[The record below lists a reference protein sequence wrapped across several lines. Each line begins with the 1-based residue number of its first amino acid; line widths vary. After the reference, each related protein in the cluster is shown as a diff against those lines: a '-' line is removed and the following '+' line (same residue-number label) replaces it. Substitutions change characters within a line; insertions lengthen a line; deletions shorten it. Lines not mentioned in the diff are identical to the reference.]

1 MDTDDKFAEQSAN
14 DDAIVY
20 AAFGKAQSQ
29 FKALQKNSN
38 NSAFRNAKYADI
50 HACLDAVLD
59 ALNANGFALTQS
71 VVMKEAGL
79 QVDTVCLHESGG
91 ILVLGNMVIPI
102 TNHTPHGFASAVT
115 YARRYSLMLAFGL
128 GADDDDGNAASDVV
142 VPVKGLRHSPLGDP
156 WQNVPQEQHEYLR
169 DLAKEIEEIC
179 TQKGGVAAKERHAK
193 ENLDPEQDTAV
204 WSLLSAPTRAAIKKA
219 KQH

>member
-1 MDTDDKFAEQSAN
+1 MENNDKFAEQSP
-14 DDAIVY
+14 DTDSTVY
-20 AAFGKAQSQ
+20 AAFARAQSQ
-29 FKALQKNSN
+29 FKALQKNSSN
-38 NSAFRNAKYADI
+38 NAFKNAKYADI
-50 HACLDAVLD
+50 HACLDAVVA
-59 ALNANGFALTQS
+59 ALNANGFGLTQS
-71 VVMKEAGL
+71 VVMKEMGL

-142 VPVKGLRHSPLGDP
+142 VPVKLRHSPLGDP
-156 WQNVPQEQHEYLR
+156 WAHVPPDQHEYLR
-169 DLAKEIEEIC
+169 ELAKEIEEIC
-179 TQKGGVAAKERHAK
+179 TQQGGAAAKERHAK
-193 ENLDPEQDTAV
+193 ENLDNEQETAV
-204 WSLLSAPTRAAIKKA
+204 WSLLTSSTRSAIKKA